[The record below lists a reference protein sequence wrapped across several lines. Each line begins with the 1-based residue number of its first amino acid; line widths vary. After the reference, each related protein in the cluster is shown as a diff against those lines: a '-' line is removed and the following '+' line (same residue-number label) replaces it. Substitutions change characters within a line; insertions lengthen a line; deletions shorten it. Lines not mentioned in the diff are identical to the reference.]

1 MRKCL
6 VLSALLLAC
15 STSKQASAPPPPPP
29 KAARPAPPSGPT
41 RTDFQDIA
49 KELVKKCVG
58 GGWISR
64 WRSEHEDIDV
74 AKPKIHLA
82 EFEDKTGQDLDPT
95 YLQSVLEKRMRM
107 SGVFEMVPSADAPD
121 FIGRGRLLRLS
132 ERTPKGK
139 RFSVYTVTLELSEPS
154 SDRIAYSCEATV
166 QGEL

>member
-6 VLSALLLAC
+6 VLTALVLGC
-15 STSKQASAPPPPPP
+15 SSSKQAAPPPPPP
-29 KAARPAPPSGPT
+29 AAARPAPPSGPT
-41 RTDFQDIA
+41 RTDFKDIA
-49 KELVKKCVG
+49 KTLVKQCVG
-58 GGWISR
+58 GGWIDK
-64 WRSEHEDIDV
+64 WRSTHEDVDV

-95 YLQSVLEKRMRM
+95 YLMSVLEKRMRM
-107 SGVFEMVPSADAPD
+107 SGVFEMVPGPEGSD

-139 RFSVYTVTLELSEPS
+139 RFSVYTVTLELLEPA

>member
-6 VLSALLLAC
+6 VLTALVLGC
-15 STSKQASAPPPPPP
+15 SSSKQATTTPPPPPP
-29 KAARPAPPSGPT
+29 SRPAPPSGPT

-49 KELVKKCVG
+49 KTLVKQCVG
-58 GGWISR
+58 GGWIDK
-64 WRSEHEDIDV
+64 WRSTHEDIDV
-74 AKPKIHLA
+74 AKPKIHLS

-95 YLQSVLEKRMRM
+95 YLMSVLEKRMRM
-107 SGVFEMVPSADAPD
+107 SGVFEMMSGPDGSD

-139 RFSVYTVTLELSEPS
+139 RFSVYTVTLELLEPA
-154 SDRIAYSCEATV
+154 SDRVAYSCEATV